1 MATVGV
7 TPNAVTQE
15 LLDGV
20 CKGGVAAIENQQ
32 AAIAALS
39 AAVAAAG
46 TVLMRSGIF

>member
-1 MATVGV
+1 MKEAGV
-7 TPNAVTQE
+7 TQNSVTQQ

-20 CKGGVAAIENQQ
+20 CREGVKAVENQQ

-46 TVLMRSGIF
+46 SVLIRAGMF